1 LRPSHVPS
9 GTQPRSG
16 ILHLLVKP
24 NHMIMKKSKSNT
36 ILVFPILFTA
46 LLLGGCQDKF
56 LQTYEVNNPVYL
68 SYEDLRS
75 AVTDTTPA
83 AISQPGKIY
92 LYGDL
97 ILVNEV
103 RKGIHVVNN
112 TDPANPEVISFI
124 KIPGNIDIAV
134 KNDILYADSYVDL
147 VVIDIS
153 DLNDIREVAR
163 FEDLF
168 SWSLPPY
175 EAGTRVGLLDEAK
188 GVVVDWKVEKVTEEL
203 DWEDQQLVYPTR
215 MWESTMRTDMVYFAT
230 ANGTGGGSQT
240 GTGGSMARFII
251 YDDILYVIDQ
261 SNLHMFDIDQELSPV
276 SAGSK
281 QIGWNI
287 ETVFIA
293 REHLFIGSTTGMY
306 IYSLHDPVNPE
317 FVSTYWHVTSCDPVV
332 VEGNYAY
339 ITLRT
344 GNICETDVNQLEIV
358 DIHKMSSPVKIKSY
372 PMHNPHGLGIDQG
385 ILFIC
390 DGDAGLKVYDASDPQ
405 NLNANQLAHF
415 TEINTF
421 DVIPVQKHLIMIGED
436 GLYQYDYVDV
446 QDINLLS
453 MIPIVAD

>member
-1 LRPSHVPS
+1 
-9 GTQPRSG
+9 
-16 ILHLLVKP
+16 
-24 NHMIMKKSKSNT
+24 MKKDKIQT
-36 ILVFPILFTA
+36 CLVFTSILTV
-46 LLLGGCQDKF
+46 LTLVGCQDKL
-56 LQTYEVNNPVYL
+56 LQTYQVNNPVYM
-68 SYEDLRS
+68 SYENLRS
-75 AVTDTTPA
+75 AVSDTTPEE
-83 AISQPGKIY
+83 INHPGKIY
-92 LYGDL
+92 LYGDF

-112 TDPANPEVISFI
+112 ADPSNPEVISFI
-124 KIPGNIDIAV
+124 KIPGNIDMAI
-134 KNDILYADSYVDL
+134 KNNILYADSYVDL
-147 VVIDIS
+147 VAIDIS
-153 DLNDIREVAR
+153 DLNNIREVAR

-175 EAGTRVGLLDEAK
+175 EAGTRVGMVDETQ
-188 GVVVDWKVEKVTEEL
+188 GVVVSWIVEEVTEEL
-203 DWEDQQLVYPTR
+203 DWQDQGLMYPVR
-215 MWESTMRTDMVYFAT
+215 MWESSVRMDMVSFAS
-230 ANGTGGGSQT
+230 ANGTGGGSAT

-251 YDDILYVIDQ
+251 YEDILYVIDQ
-261 SNLHMFDIDQELSPV
+261 SNLHMFDINNELAPI

-281 QIGWNI
+281 AIGWNI

-293 REHLFIGSTTGMY
+293 REHLFIGSMTGMY
-306 IYSLHDPVNPE
+306 IYSLYDPVNPE

-358 DIHKMSSPVKIKSY
+358 DIHKLASPIKIKSY
-372 PMHNPHGLGIDQG
+372 PMHNPHGLGIEQG

-390 DGDAGLKVYDASDPQ
+390 DGDAGLKVYDASDPL

-421 DVIPVQKHLIMIGED
+421 DVIPIEKHLIMIGED
-436 GLYQYDYVDV
+436 GLYQYDYSDV
-446 QDINLLS
+446 KDINLLS

>member
-1 LRPSHVPS
+1 
-9 GTQPRSG
+9 
-16 ILHLLVKP
+16 
-24 NHMIMKKSKSNT
+24 MKKDKIQT
-36 ILVFPILFTA
+36 CLVFTSILTV
-46 LLLGGCQDKF
+46 LSLVGCQDKL
-56 LQTYEVNNPVYL
+56 LQTYEVNNPVYM

-75 AVTDTTPA
+75 AVSDTTPA
-83 AISQPGKIY
+83 EINHPGKIY
-92 LYGDL
+92 LYGDF

-112 TDPANPEVISFI
+112 ADPSNPEVISFI
-124 KIPGNIDIAV
+124 KIPGNIDMAI
-134 KNDILYADSYVDL
+134 KNNILYADSYVDL
-147 VVIDIS
+147 VAIDIS

-175 EAGTRVGLLDEAK
+175 EAGTRVGMVDETE
-188 GVVVDWKVEKVTEEL
+188 GVVVSWIVEEVTEEL
-203 DWEDQQLVYPTR
+203 DWQDQGLIYPTR
-215 MWESTMRTDMVYFAT
+215 MWESSVRMDMVSFAS
-230 ANGTGGGSQT
+230 ANGTGGGSAT

-251 YDDILYVIDQ
+251 YEDILYVIDQ
-261 SNLHMFDIDQELSPV
+261 SNLHMFDINNELSPI

-281 QIGWNI
+281 AIGWNI

-293 REHLFIGSTTGMY
+293 REHLFIGSMTGMY
-306 IYSLHDPVNPE
+306 IYSLYDPVNPE

-358 DIHKMSSPVKIKSY
+358 DIHKLSSPIKIKSY
-372 PMHNPHGLGIDQG
+372 PMHNPHGLGIEQG

-390 DGDAGLKVYDASDPQ
+390 DGDAGLKVYDASDPL

-421 DVIPVQKHLIMIGED
+421 DVIPIEKHLIMIGED
-436 GLYQYDYVDV
+436 GLYQYDYSDV
-446 QDINLLS
+446 KDINLLS